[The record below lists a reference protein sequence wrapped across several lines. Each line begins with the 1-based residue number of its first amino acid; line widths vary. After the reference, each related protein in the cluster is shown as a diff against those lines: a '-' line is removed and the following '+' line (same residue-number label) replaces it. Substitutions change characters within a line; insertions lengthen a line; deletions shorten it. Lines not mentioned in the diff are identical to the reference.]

1 MAFGPEDFYNK
12 QGLDSRSTIHEL
24 LEKRSK
30 GFTIGLME
38 DERMLTAVVPYWET
52 EGTKLKSLTL
62 MPVTLTD
69 KSSKARH
76 GLPRKAPAEKIAAYL
91 GEMSAPYGTKLSVTD
106 DGLIK
111 CEW

>member
-1 MAFGPEDFYNK
+1 M
-12 QGLDSRSTIHEL
+12 LT
-24 LEKRSK
+24 
-30 GFTIGLME
+30 ME

-62 MPVTLTD
+62 LPVKLTD
-69 KSSKARH
+69 RANKSRH
-76 GLPRKAPAEKIAAYL
+76 GLPRIAPAEEIAAYL
-91 GEMSAPYGTKLSVTD
+91 GEMSAPYGTRCTATE